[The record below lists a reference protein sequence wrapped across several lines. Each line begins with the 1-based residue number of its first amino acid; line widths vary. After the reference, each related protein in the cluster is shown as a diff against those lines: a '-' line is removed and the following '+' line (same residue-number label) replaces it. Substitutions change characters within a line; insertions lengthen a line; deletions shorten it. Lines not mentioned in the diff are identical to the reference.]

1 LPNSKNWQLFF
12 KSKTLLETAQIINT
26 IIFLSI
32 SALHFYWAF
41 GSLFGK
47 KIKSAES
54 VLPEINGKPAFIP
67 STFATFVVA
76 IGLLFFANISSFGLV
91 EGFGLKHFSPIIS
104 YGNLAISFIFL
115 VRAIGDFNLVGF
127 YKKIKRTKFAENDS
141 KYYSPLCLLISV
153 VAFVI
158 YWNMK

>member
-1 LPNSKNWQLFF
+1 M
-12 KSKTLLETAQIINT
+12 LETAQIINT

-54 VLPEINGKPAFIP
+54 VLPEIDGKPTFIP

-76 IGLLFFANISSFGLV
+76 VGLLFFANISSFGLV
-91 EGFGLKHFSPIIS
+91 EGFGFKHFSPVIP
-104 YGNLAISFIFL
+104 YGNLAISIIFL
-115 VRAIGDFNLVGF
+115 IRAIGDFRMVGF
-127 YKKIKRTKFAENDS
+127 FKKIKGTKFAENDS
-141 KYYSPLCLLISV
+141 KYYSPLCVLISV
-153 VAFVI
+153 IAFVI
-158 YWNMK
+158 YWNLK